1 MSGIRQPPQPNVRIR
16 LKRNDDGNYNGAL
29 EVQHQ
34 GQWGI
39 EKVIENGT
47 VDEVRAASDYSED
60 RFGVTP
66 TIEGNIPP
74 DLLG

>member
-39 EKVIENGT
+39 EKVI
-47 VDEVRAASDYSED
+47 
-60 RFGVTP
+60 
-66 TIEGNIPP
+66 
-74 DLLG
+74 